1 MDWGSAEREGSRKID
16 DYEATLEVDACV
28 GVGASLD
35 EDQDQEGS
43 CVEVEF

>member
-1 MDWGSAEREGSRKID
+1 VDWSSAEREGSHKID
-16 DYEATLEVDACV
+16 DHKATFEAHTCV
-28 GVGASLD
+28 GVGASVD